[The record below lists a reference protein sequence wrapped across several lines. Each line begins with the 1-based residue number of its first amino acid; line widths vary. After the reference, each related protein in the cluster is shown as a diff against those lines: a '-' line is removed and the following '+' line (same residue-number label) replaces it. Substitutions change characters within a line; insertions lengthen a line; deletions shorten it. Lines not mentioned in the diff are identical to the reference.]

1 MVSRKFNEVFK
12 PNPTSE
18 GLIHFDVNLK
28 QVRPRELSFFIT
40 NPNKSPRLQTL
51 PIGDKEEKILT
62 LDEGSIASDQDGNL
76 VFSGKHRFLERHAP
90 SDGRYKIRQKIN
102 P

>member
-62 LDEGSIASDQDGNL
+62 LDEGSITSDQDGNL